1 MSTSYTPTSNWT
13 DRDLKGR
20 DLRAKPVRPAEP
32 VSFSSDP
39 ATDRLSRRMAADVRP
54 QCEVEAPI
62 IPSADDHDDFMN
74 RPMVNSS
81 GADAVIERKGI
92 GGVAALSAPLPKC
105 LLEKG
110 AERDVTK
117 RLLAADSLLFANH

>member
-54 QCEVEAPI
+54 SREDET
-62 IPSADDHDDFMN
+62 
-74 RPMVNSS
+74 PMV
-81 GADAVIERKGI
+81 A
-92 GGVAALSAPLPKC
+92 SA
-105 LLEKG
+105 
-110 AERDVTK
+110 
-117 RLLAADSLLFANH
+117 AADSECGRPTPTVMRGGGPVKR